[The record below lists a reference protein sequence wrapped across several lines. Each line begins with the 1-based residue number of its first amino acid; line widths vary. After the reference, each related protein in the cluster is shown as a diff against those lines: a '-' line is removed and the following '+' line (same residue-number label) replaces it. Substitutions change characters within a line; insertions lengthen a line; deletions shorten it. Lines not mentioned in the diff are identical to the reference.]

1 MSDIIEELLDDGII
15 MLKSGLAI
23 LENAEMRKII
33 KHIITK

>member
-1 MSDIIEELLDDGII
+1 MSDII